1 MARGARHAC
10 RTGVVV
16 EIVGPAGAGKTTIAA
31 ALDRGAESVTVQ
43 GPYRSLRR
51 VPLYAR
57 SLMAAAPVLV
67 HARGDR
73 RTSRA
78 RVANWLVRT
87 EASKGIVAQLLHPGT
102 IVVLD
107 QGPIYTLARADV
119 EGVRWDGALGRWRRS
134 QLDHWGRR
142 LDVLVILDA
151 PDEVLLG
158 RIRSRAK
165 AHGSKAA
172 SDAEASLLFGR
183 YRRAYATLARELRD
197 RGRTLVRTFEPGRV
211 EDLTAKVLAVVT
223 SREAVDR

>member
-1 MARGARHAC
+1 M
-10 RTGVVV
+10 V
-16 EIVGPAGAGKTTIAA
+16 EVVGPAGAGKTTIAA
-31 ALDRGAESVTVQ
+31 ALDRRSEAVTVQ

-51 VPLYAR
+51 APLYAR

-67 HARGDR
+67 RARGDG

-102 IVVLD
+102 IVLLD

-119 EGVRWDGALGRWRRS
+119 HGVRWDGALGRWRRS

-142 LDVLVILDA
+142 LDVLAILEA
-151 PDEVLLG
+151 PDEVVVG

-165 AHGSKAA
+165 AHALKDA
-172 SDAEASLLFGR
+172 SDAEVARLIGR
-183 YRRAYATLARELRD
+183 YRRSYATLARELHD
-197 RGRTLVRTFEPGRV
+197 RGRTLVHTFEPGRV
-211 EDLTAKVLAVVT
+211 DDVTAKVLAVIT
-223 SREAVDR
+223 GREVVDR